1 MADEKEAKSEKP
13 KIGPGSPAGKRW
25 FVTRYPELVLTLT
38 PEDHIIVPGVAVK
51 QKPTRVQ
58 FIKQL
63 KPARLLGAG
72 YLGTVNTERGDGSD
86 LNDALEWG
94 VAVIEDAKT
103 IEVLRAH
110 PYYRET
116 VQDDRVERN
125 AKLKELSWDP
135 RVLPS
140 AGRAMRGYGRDE
152 AADRGPDA
160 PADGGPV
167 RTDAK
172 VGLTAKK

>member
-1 MADEKEAKSEKP
+1 MAEKETDKVEKP

-25 FVTRYPELVLTLT
+25 FVTRYPELVLTLI
-38 PEDHIIVPGVAVK
+38 PEDHIIVQGVAVK

-72 YLGTVNTERGDGSD
+72 YLGTVNSERGDGSD

-94 VAVIEDAKT
+94 VAVVEDSKT
-103 IEVLRAH
+103 IEALRAH

-116 VQDDRVERN
+116 VQDNRVERN
-125 AKLKELSWDP
+125 SKLKELDWDP

-140 AGRAMRGYGRDE
+140 AGRAMRGYGRDD

-160 PADGGPV
+160 PADSAAT
-167 RTDAK
+167 RTQSN
-172 VGLTAKK
+172 VGLTTKK